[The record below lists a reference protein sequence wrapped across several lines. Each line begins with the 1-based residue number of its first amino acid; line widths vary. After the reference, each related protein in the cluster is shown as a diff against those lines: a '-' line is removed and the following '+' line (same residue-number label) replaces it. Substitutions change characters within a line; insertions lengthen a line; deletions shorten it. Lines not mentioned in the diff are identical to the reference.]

1 MVPSIE
7 HNVSTICS
15 EIQDMEFCTRLY
27 DLQKYFYL
35 GPRCW
40 LGHFILLPQSDFE
53 WLLALYLSLLISHC
67 LSLLWCLFLFDQVL
81 CLPVSRT
88 CFVEG
93 SSDSTL
99 RSETVGALFTLPAMV
114 GAAPGIVPVFRFH
127 AIPRPGR
134 SLLRKAAISA
144 ASPWFL
150 F

>member
-1 MVPSIE
+1 MVPNIE
-7 HNVSTICS
+7 HKVTTVCS
-15 EIQDMEFCTRLY
+15 EIQDMGFCIWFT
-27 DLQKYFYL
+27 K
-35 GPRCW
+35 
-40 LGHFILLPQSDFE
+40 ILLSGDKMFVGPSYIASPIRF
-53 WLLALYLSLLISHC
+53 WMTTSTFLSLLISHC
-67 LSLLWCLFLFDQVL
+67 LSLLRCLFLFDQVL

-99 RSETVGALFTLPAMV
+99 KSETVGALFALPAMV